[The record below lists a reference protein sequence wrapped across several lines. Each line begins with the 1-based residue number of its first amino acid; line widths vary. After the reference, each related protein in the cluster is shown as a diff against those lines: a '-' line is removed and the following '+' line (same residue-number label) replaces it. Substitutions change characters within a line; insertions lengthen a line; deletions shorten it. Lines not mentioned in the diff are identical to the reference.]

1 MNSDILLVG
10 IIGFTLGVAVTGFIA
25 NKALSNIIERK
36 NEEIDSTKLT
46 MDEIIHWFKMIETP
60 SRRSLEILEK
70 IEKDIKN
77 INDSKKAK
85 LVNYTNAIKESFG
98 EFTKE
103 FLERVEN
110 TVNEGKDEN
119 ND

>member
-1 MNSDILLVG
+1 MNSDILLAG
-10 IIGFTLGVAVTGFIA
+10 IGGFSLGTGLSWFLF
-25 NKALSNIIERK
+25 NKALDNIIKKK
-36 NEEIDSTKLT
+36 NEEINSTKLS
-46 MDEIIHWFKMIETP
+46 MDEIVHWFKMIETP
-60 SRRSLEILEK
+60 SKKSLEILEK

-77 INDSKKAK
+77 INDSKKVK

-98 EFTKE
+98 QFTKE

-110 TVNEGKDEN
+110 TVKEGKDEN